1 MEIVIRD
8 THQRG
13 KNKKKTLEVVET
25 DTLESLKTRISEAFG
40 IAPAAQSLQCYGR
53 ILIGDALTLE
63 SLGIK
68 DEAVII
74 VTQPGIFLLF
84 GFIFVSVKNSP
95 FGLYEGIRY
104 PSRCFFIPPC
114 LFASLYTFTMHA

>member
-25 DTLESLKTRISEAFG
+25 DTLESLKARIAEAFG

-53 ILIGDALTLE
+53 ILMGDALTLE

-74 VTQPGIFLLF
+74 VTQPGNFLFPLSF
-84 GFIFVSVKNSP
+84 SVKKVVDEMNEN
-95 FGLYEGIRY
+95 Y
-104 PSRCFFIPPC
+104 
-114 LFASLYTFTMHA
+114 SLC